1 MIVPKDALTI
11 YRSAEELEFLCGGR
25 IDKVTM
31 PDKDTLILLFH
42 TSSFGNHRLLLSCN
56 PSLPRVHITTYQ
68 YKNPDTASGT
78 LMYFRKRLSGAVLTK
93 IERDREERI
102 ITFYFSALSELK
114 ERVEYTLYAELTGK
128 AANIVFT
135 ENGIIGN
142 CLRRVSAEAPGK
154 RAVLIGLKYSL
165 PNATGRVGI
174 SHREDLIAAAGAF
187 TGLSARAA
195 VNKCVAGL
203 APITVDELFNSLG
216 IDDATPPSTEVVN
229 RFIEAAE
236 DLYAGE
242 KNPCVTFD
250 ESGKPIDFFIKPY
263 KTCGGELR
271 CYPSVNAAM
280 DAYYSAL
287 FSASDFAAYIK
298 PLKAAVKSAVTK
310 NKKRL
315 AEATVKLGESEKCET
330 DRLCGEL
337 ITANIYRIKRGDK
350 LVTVEN
356 YYDENK
362 PITIP
367 LDETKTPQANAAAYF
382 KSYSK
387 KKKAA
392 VYAQSAID
400 AANSALFTLEA
411 ISTELELCTEK
422 RELDEVKDELIS
434 LGLMHPDTKKKKKE
448 KPVPSEPYKFDVE
461 GAVLLVGKN
470 HVQNDMITHRALRT
484 EIWLHV
490 KDAHGCHAVLKTEN
504 PTDSQII
511 RAAEIAA
518 YYSSARSSSHVPVD
532 YTQIKFVYP
541 HGGGRVDYKNYKT
554 VFVTPKA

>member
-68 YKNPDTASGT
+68 YKNPETATGT
-78 LMYFRKRLSGAVLTK
+78 LMYFRKRLVGAVLTK
-93 IERDREERI
+93 LERDREERI

-114 ERVEYTLYAELTGK
+114 ERVEYVLYAELTGK

-174 SHREDLIAAAGAF
+174 TDHDGLIAAAGAF

-195 VNKCVAGL
+195 INKCVAGL
-203 APITVDELFNSLG
+203 APITVDEVFVSLD
-216 IDDATPPSTEVVN
+216 IDDSAPPSADVIN
-229 RFIEAAE
+229 KFISASEE
-236 DLYAGE
+236 LYGGE
-242 KNPCVTFD
+242 INPCVSFD
-250 ESGKPIDFFIKPY
+250 EDGKPIDFFIKPY

-271 CYPSVNAAM
+271 YYPTVNAAM

-287 FSASDFAAYIK
+287 FSASDFAAYVK

-315 AEATVKLGESEKCET
+315 QEATQKLDESARCES
-330 DRLCGEL
+330 DRLYGEL

-350 LVTVEN
+350 SVTVEN

-362 PITIP
+362 PVTIP

-392 VYAQSAID
+392 VYAQNAID
-400 AANSALFTLEA
+400 AANDILFTLEA

-422 RELDEVKDELIS
+422 QELDEVRAELVS
-434 LGLMHPDTKKKKKE
+434 LGLMRPDTKKKKKE
-448 KPVPSEPYKFDVE
+448 KPIPSEPYKFDVE
-461 GAVLLVGKN
+461 GVTLLVGKN
-470 HVQNDMITHRALRT
+470 HVQNDMITRKALRT

-490 KDAHGCHAVLKTEN
+490 KDAHGCHAVLKSEN

-518 YYSSARSSSHVPVD
+518 YYSSAKTSDHVAVD